1 MHRLSTFLFFTLVA
15 FSSTH
20 AEDRRLI
27 NALGSYQKAVVD
39 VGTLEVISCA
49 PTTNSCPKV
58 IEQSLS
64 DIYRKGTAG
73 TINAIISDGS
83 LKNPRTACASS
94 ADMASRQSLEKLN
107 QQLMEKFPDH
117 PHLFE
122 YTDKCESSLEKNERN
137 LAQIYMTYD
146 FHFKTEAIK
155 SAMNDLLDSHRQT
168 RFLLPAD
175 RINCSDI
182 RLPGVQDRCDDL
194 NQCQSHASAGY
205 YLDMKTEEVSFALQG
220 LKTLEEERRKLL
232 SGTGRI
238 SSDNRKRAAVLEEDM
253 NMIKDL
259 NPLLKGERFKNIL
272 NGNPTPEQIRG
283 AITAQVRVSQNEIQK
298 KMADFNNAYKCLI
311 GAAEDCD
318 NFEDI
323 LKLSKY
329 RTQGRIYPGANE
341 LNYASTF
348 HECTEN
354 IKAARNDADEV
365 LNDVGI
371 DLALTLT
378 PYAIVS
384 GVKAAATLARTANMT
399 SRLARTETAAA
410 RVGLAA
416 NAGYAGYY
424 NVEEYNRCQR
434 EVQEFSK
441 LGSGETKMSCSN
453 SDRILVNNS
462 NNSRCVTQALISA
475 ALMTPMAAESLRLA
489 RHIPRTVIPKSDI
502 DALANKIRNGQSL
515 SASEEALLLAR
526 LKQDNPL
533 DKLLV
538 RGVSASDKAFATSTL
553 DKLYMQQEVSAE
565 DLLKLS
571 KLIKE
576 RNPPLLIITNQND
589 VDKIMDSKTI
599 WGSTEGSVYAATRP
613 IETKIDRIKTGVHAE
628 KEGTFIFTPEA
639 AALFKPHEITGL
651 YSAFKN
657 TAGQYK
663 GPFGDIVI
671 EESRKTIV
679 NGRPHIIVTKARRAG
694 AEGERLHSGQ
704 TTGEAARRLAG
715 RRLVL
720 DPLATGTGAL
730 VSIQAASTFTGVT
743 VSDILFELLEEKD
756 R

>member
-1 MHRLSTFLFFTLVA
+1 MLRLSTFLFFILVVI
-15 FSSTH
+15 SSAM
-20 AEDRRLI
+20 AEDRKLI
-27 NALGSYQKAVVD
+27 HAIENYQNAVVNM
-39 VGTLEVISCA
+39 GTLEVISCA
-49 PTTNSCPKV
+49 PTTASCPKV
-58 IEQSLS
+58 IEQSLR
-64 DIYRKGTAG
+64 DIYRRGTAG

-83 LKNPRTACASS
+83 LKNPRTACSSS
-94 ADMASRQSLEKLN
+94 ADLASRQSTEKLN

-117 PHLFE
+117 PQLFE
-122 YTDKCESSLEKNERN
+122 YTDQCVISPEKNEKN
-137 LAQIYMTYD
+137 LAQIYMAYD

-175 RINCSDI
+175 RINCTDV
-182 RLPGVQDRCDDL
+182 RLTGVQDRCEDL
-194 NQCQSHASAGY
+194 DQCQSPASAKY

-238 SSDNRKRAAVLEEDM
+238 SSENRRRADLLEEDM
-253 NMIKDL
+253 NIIKDL

-272 NGNPTPEQIRG
+272 RGNPSTQQIRG
-283 AITAQVRVSQNEIQK
+283 AIIEQVRISQNEIQK
-298 KMADFNNAYKCLI
+298 KMKDFNNAYKCLI
-311 GAAEDCD
+311 GASEDCE
-318 NFEDI
+318 NFEEVM
-323 LKLSKY
+323 KLSKY

-354 IKAARNDADEV
+354 IKSARDDADDV

-378 PYAIVS
+378 PYAVVS
-384 GVKAAATLARTANMT
+384 GVKAVATLARTANM
-399 SRLARTETAAA
+399 SSKLARAETATA

-424 NVEEYNRCQR
+424 NVEEYNRCEK
-434 EVQEFSK
+434 EVREFSK
-441 LGSGETKMSCSN
+441 LGSGEIKMSCAN

-515 SASEEALLLAR
+515 SASEQALLLAR
-526 LKQDNPL
+526 LKQENPL

-589 VDKIMDSKTI
+589 VDKILDSKTI

-613 IETKIDRIKTGVHAE
+613 IETKLDRFKTGVHQE

-657 TAGQYK
+657 SAGQYK

-671 EESRKTIV
+671 EESRKTMV

-694 AEGERLHSGQ
+694 ANGEKLHSGQ
-704 TTGEAARRLAG
+704 TSEAAARRLIG
-715 RRLVL
+715 RRYGL

-730 VSIQAASTFTGVT
+730 VSIQAASSFTGVS
-743 VSDILFELLEEKD
+743 VSDILFELLANKEE
-756 R
+756 